1 VSSDRLQHIQTIY
14 NDAAPLAAEE
24 RTTFLDRACGSDT
37 ELRREVESL
46 LAFQQQAE
54 TWLDKTAAEVAAQA
68 LASEGAG
75 ALVDRRLGRYQL
87 LSLVGQGGMGDVYC
101 AVDSRLNRLVAV
113 KTLPSYMATDAHRV
127 RRFEEEARAIAAL
140 THPHICM
147 LHDAGYDDGLHY
159 LVFEYLV
166 GESLSDRMTRELHPL
181 IQTVEYATQIADAL
195 VYAHELGVIHLDLKP
210 SNIML
215 MRSGVKLLDFGVA
228 ELRDPGVTASNE
240 VVGATPEPRGRK
252 PGTLGYMAPEQLE
265 GGSTDAR
272 TDIFSFGVLL
282 YEMFTHRRA
291 FPHCPE
297 TVSAVG
303 ASLPP
308 PISQSRPGTP
318 SLVDSLVAGCLALQ
332 PSERWQSMT
341 EVLSQCR
348 EIRAAIREN

>member
-1 VSSDRLQHIQTIY
+1 MSSDRLQHIQTIY

-54 TWLDKTAAEVAAQA
+54 TWLDKTAAEVAARS
-68 LASEGAG
+68 LAKEGVG
-75 ALVDRRLGRYQL
+75 AMLDRRLGRYQL

-127 RRFEEEARAIAAL
+127 KRFEDEARAIAAL

-166 GESLSDRMTRELHPL
+166 GESLSDRLSKEPDSLT
-181 IQTVEYATQIADAL
+181 QTLEYATQIADAL

-228 ELRDPGVTASNE
+228 ELRDPEAAASTE
-240 VVGATPEPRGRK
+240 VVGAKAEPRGRK

-272 TDIFSFGVLL
+272 TDIFSFGILL
-282 YEMFTHRRA
+282 YEMFTHKRA
-291 FPHCPE
+291 LPNCPE
-297 TVSAVG
+297 TVSALG
-303 ASLPP
+303 ASLPS
-308 PISQSRPGTP
+308 PISYSRPGTP
-318 SLVDSLVAGCLALQ
+318 TLVDSLVARCLALQ
-332 PSERWQSMT
+332 PCDRWQSMV
-341 EVLSQCR
+341 EVLSYCR
-348 EIRAAIREN
+348 EIRASLRQF